1 MRKLVL
7 PILVVAFLC
16 WYFGLEPVGRALS
29 HASPLDLAAYLLLT
43 AMVVTGYALRW
54 RLVARA
60 VGDDPPLGRLV
71 AGRLAG
77 DAIGTLVPSARLA
90 GEPVRLAFARTSAPL
105 PQAGAGVALDRLLEV
120 IGNMLAVIVY
130 VAIFVLT
137 HGIAQAKGT
146 PAVLAGLMTLLLLGV
161 AVLLIRLRRGG
172 RPLAPLYGARARGL
186 APRLHGW
193 MDGLRK
199 MEDHL
204 VRFFR
209 EHPRAFLLGVLGSLA
224 IEAVTILQYH
234 VLLAAFGVVLD
245 LPELVLVLL
254 GSGIARAVPAPA
266 ALGALE
272 ATQVAVVGAASGHPD
287 LGFVVGVIL
296 RLHETLLLA
305 VGLMVL
311 SYQGMSLT
319 RLRASLP
326 QVDA

>member
-1 MRKLVL
+1 MRKLLIPIVVL
-7 PILVVAFLC
+7 TALC

-29 HASPLDLAAYLLLT
+29 HASLLGLAAYLLLT

-60 VGDDPPLGRLV
+60 VGDDPPLGRLI

-146 PAVLAGLMTLLLLGV
+146 PAILAGLMTLLLLGV
-161 AVLLIRLRRGG
+161 AALLIRLRRGG
-172 RPLAPLYGARARGL
+172 RPLAPLYGARARGM

-234 VLLAAFGVVLD
+234 VLLAAFGVALD

-254 GSGIARAVPAPA
+254 GSGVARAVPAPA